1 MKRIFRLYLVFFKV
15 NWMQEIEF
23 RVNFAVNSMMS
34 VGWILSFLLFTQIIF
49 GRMNAIAGWTKPEVV
64 LLVITQA
71 FSWSLLMI
79 SAIPGMDKLS
89 EKIKRGDLDQ
99 LLTKPVS
106 ARLLLAI
113 GSQNADGLLQIPLL
127 FIMISILSKNNS
139 PLILMSYLLLV
150 MLGSFILYNVF
161 FMIHTTAFWLTDLFN
176 IGHLIESLAST
187 GKLPPTIFKEKVR
200 VVLCY
205 LVPTVFIAAIP
216 TRVLLGDPILPSLL
230 LSTVV
235 AIITFVISQMFWNF
249 ALRHYSSAS
258 S

>member
-1 MKRIFRLYLVFFKV
+1 MKRYIRLFLVFFRI

-23 RVNFAVNSMMS
+23 RVNFIVNSLMS
-34 VGWILSFLLFTQIIF
+34 LGWIISFLLFTQIIF
-49 GRMNAIAGWTKPEVV
+49 GRVNAIAGWTKPEVI
-64 LLVITQA
+64 LLVVTQA
-71 FSWSLLMI
+71 LSWSLLMF

-106 ARLLLAI
+106 PRLLLAI
-113 GSQNADGLLQIPLL
+113 GSQNADGLMQIPIL
-127 FIMISILSKNNS
+127 FIMISILSGNNNPS
-139 PLILMSYLLLV
+139 ILGSYLVLV
-150 MLGSFILYNVF
+150 LLGSFILYNVF
-161 FMIHTTAFWLTDLFN
+161 FVIHTTAFWLTDLFN
-176 IGHLIESLAST
+176 IGHLIESFAST

-230 LSTVV
+230 LSSIV